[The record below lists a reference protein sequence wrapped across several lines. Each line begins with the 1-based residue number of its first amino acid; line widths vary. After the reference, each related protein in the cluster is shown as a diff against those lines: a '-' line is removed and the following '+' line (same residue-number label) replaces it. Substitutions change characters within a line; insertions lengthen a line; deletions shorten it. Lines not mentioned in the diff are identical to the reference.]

1 MENLSNIISRVK
13 SYEPLWNGWICTG
26 ELLGSGG
33 SGCVLLLS
41 RNEERSVVKVI
52 CIDNDPVKYDMVK
65 NEIETMLSLSGDYL
79 VECLDY
85 RIEQVFNGKGE
96 CTGFD
101 FLIHMHEYVPLS
113 AFLKEEEYD
122 PISLCRQLASDIGLA
137 LGKFHSKGVLHR
149 DIKPENI
156 FIDTNQ
162 NQLSFRLGDFGVS
175 KQLSDL
181 SGLTATGTTEY
192 MAPESFH
199 LYKYDYRTDIY
210 SLGIT
215 LYYILN
221 DLHFPRFPHNSSSQD
236 LGEDNIR
243 RLNGEKL
250 PPPEFGDET
259 LRHAV
264 LKCCEPSPKNRYQD
278 VSELLN
284 ELFGKSFMPFGLKR
298 KKEKTVRRKQGP
310 KRKILF
316 YTAIALSVFVMIAVI
331 TGILIW
337 FFNTQNV
344 NETDSSVAIQT
355 NSVETTDPKLSVYT
369 SGFIDDKIN
378 AYSTK
383 AETMRKSQNY
393 SYLSLSNL
401 PSSFYGEGRLF
412 DDKSIYIKENED
424 SQSWGRFTH
433 YTEYC
438 FDSDGKLFYI
448 YWVKPD
454 DSVQMFIY
462 DDDIICMK
470 AKGDYHRYTYGD
482 PGITNEMKAK
492 VTEGYDLYEQY
503 QNR

>member
-13 SYEPLWNGWICTG
+13 SYEPLWNGWGCTG

-85 RIEQVFNGKGE
+85 RIEQVFNSRGE
-96 CTGFD
+96 CSGFD
-101 FLIHMHEYVPLS
+101 FLIHMHVYVPLS
-113 AFLKEEEYD
+113 DYLKEEEYD
-122 PISLCRQLASDIGLA
+122 PVELCKQLASDIGLA
-137 LGKFHSKGVLHR
+137 LGKLHSKGVLHR

-162 NQLSFRLGDFGVS
+162 KQMRFRLGDFGVS

-199 LYKYDYRTDIY
+199 DFEYDYRTDIY
-210 SLGIT
+210 NFGMT

-221 DLHFPRFPHNSSSQD
+221 DLHFPRFSNNSSSGD
-236 LGEDNIR
+236 ILTDSIR
-243 RLNGEKL
+243 RLNGERI
-250 PPPEFGDET
+250 PPPMFGDEA
-259 LRHAV
+259 LQRVV
-264 LKCCEPSPKNRYQD
+264 LKCCEPKPKDRYQD
-278 VSELLN
+278 VSEMLN
-284 ELFGKSFMPFGLKR
+284 ELFDKGFMPFGLKR
-298 KKEKTVRRKQGP
+298 KKEKTVRRKQDNKI
-310 KRKILF
+310 KRLF
-316 YTAIALSVFVMIAVI
+316 YTATALSAFMMIAVI
-331 TGILIW
+331 TALFVW
-337 FFNTQNV
+337 MFNIKND
-344 NETDSSVAIQT
+344 NENDPAVVVQT
-355 NSVETTDPKLSVYT
+355 NVAETTDPKLSIYT
-369 SGFIDDKIN
+369 SEYIDDKVN
-378 AYSTK
+378 AYTLQ
-383 AETMRKSQNY
+383 AEIMRKSQNY
-393 SYLSLSNL
+393 NRLSYSDL
-401 PSSFYGEGRLF
+401 PGGSYSEVHVF
-412 DDKSIYIKENED
+412 DDNSLYIKGSKDPLTWEY
-424 SQSWGRFTH
+424 FTH

-448 YWVKPD
+448 YWVKTD
-454 DSVQMFIY
+454 DSIQLFIH
-462 DDDIICMK
+462 DNDIICMK
-470 AKGDYHRYTYGD
+470 AKGDSNRHTYGD

-492 VTEGYDLYEQY
+492 VTEGYDLYAQY

>member
-13 SYEPLWNGWICTG
+13 SYEPLWNGWVCTG

-113 AFLKEEEYD
+113 DFLKEEEYD

-221 DLHFPRFPHNSSSQD
+221 DLHFPRFPHNSSSQV
-236 LGEDNIR
+236 LGKDNSR

-250 PPPEFGDET
+250 PPPEFGDEA

-310 KRKILF
+310 KRKKLF

-331 TGILIW
+331 TGILFW
-337 FFNTQNV
+337 LFNIKNI
-344 NETDSSVAIQT
+344 NETNSSVVVQT
-355 NSVETTDPKLSVYT
+355 NAIETTDPKLSVYT
-369 SGFIDDKIN
+369 SEFIDYKVN
-378 AYSTK
+378 TYSMK
-383 AETMRKSQNY
+383 AENMRKSQNY
-393 SYLSLSNL
+393 NLLSHSNL
-401 PSSFYGEGRLF
+401 TSGPYSEGHLF
-412 DDKSIYIKENED
+412 DDNSLYIKGSKN
-424 SQSWGRFTH
+424 SLSWGYYTH

-438 FDSDGKLFYI
+438 FDSDGNLFYI